1 MSWKFHSFLILI
13 GAAIVSVQCDKKT
26 SDETQDTREVEGNG
40 KSSEDRIIGG
50 EEVKKGEE

>member
-26 SDETQDTREVEGNG
+26 SDETQDTREIEGKG

-50 EEVKKGEE
+50 EEFKKGEE

>member
-1 MSWKFHSFLILI
+1 MSWKFYSFLILV
-13 GAAIVSVQCDKKT
+13 GAAIV
-26 SDETQDTREVEGNG
+26 EGKG